1 MRLLLA
7 YENSLSRDF
16 AARHLGAGDPE
27 VSITTAQSLAE
38 SLELAN
44 HLSRL
49 DAVALDLGMPDMNGL
64 AGLRRFRQNCCHSAP
79 IALMHSQ
86 AGAITA
92 AGLIAAGGA
101 GFLPY
106 HMSPEALL
114 GALRVLAAGERY
126 LPADMVIGRG
136 VPTGDIILTMREH
149 DVLSGLR
156 SGLSNKEIADNLSL
170 SEVTVKHHIKSL
182 RSKLGARNR
191 VHAVCRANELD
202 IG

>member
-1 MRLLLA
+1 MRLLLT
-7 YENSLSRDF
+7 YENSLSRAF

-44 HLSRL
+44 YLSRI

-64 AGLRRFRQNCCHSAP
+64 AGLRRFRQNCRHSAP

-136 VPTGDIILTMREH
+136 VSMLAD
-149 DVLSGLR
+149 SGQETRTTYNLM
-156 SGLSNKEIADNLSL
+156 GLGFELVMAGA
-170 SEVTVKHHIKSL
+170 
-182 RSKLGARNR
+182 LGAPFLS
-191 VHAVCRANELD
+191 HL
-202 IG
+202 GG